1 MMRDSSLK
9 NYFKAVAIVNLKHRT
24 FRSLVPLLVMRSSL
38 VEYDHNS
45 KYNKCHIR
53 YFHVRS
59 DPVYRNYNNT
69 QVREMKQVCQDE

>member
-1 MMRDSSLK
+1 MKSTS
-9 NYFKAVAIVNLKHRT
+9 
-24 FRSLVPLLVMRSSL
+24 

-45 KYNKCHIR
+45 TYNKCHIR
-53 YFHVRS
+53 YLHVRS